1 MFLIDD
7 LLLLPV
13 KGFFG
18 IFKKVQE
25 MVEHELSDEN
35 YIRERLMELQLRFEL
50 DEIGEEAYNQQEKQL
65 LARLDAARGANEEEK
80 EEV

>member
-13 KGFFG
+13 RGFIG

-25 MVEHELSDEN
+25 MAERELSDED
-35 YIRERLMELQLRFEL
+35 YIRERLMELQLKFEL
-50 DEIGEEAYNQQEKQL
+50 DEIGEEEYIDQEKEL
-65 LARLDAARGANEEEK
+65 MTRLDAIRKAKEEE
-80 EEV
+80 V

>member
-1 MFLIDD
+1 MLLIDD

>member
-1 MFLIDD
+1 MLLIDD

-35 YIRERLMELQLRFEL
+35 YIRERLMELQFRFEL
-50 DEIGEEAYNQQEKQL
+50 DEIGEEAYNTQEKQL

>member
-1 MFLIDD
+1 MA
-7 LLLLPV
+7 
-13 KGFFG
+13 
-18 IFKKVQE
+18 
-25 MVEHELSDEN
+25 EHELSDED